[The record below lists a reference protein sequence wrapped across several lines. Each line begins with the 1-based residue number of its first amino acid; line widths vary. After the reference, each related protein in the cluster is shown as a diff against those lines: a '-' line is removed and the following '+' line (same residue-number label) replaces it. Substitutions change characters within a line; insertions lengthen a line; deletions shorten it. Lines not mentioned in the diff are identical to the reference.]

1 MPDKSLLE
9 LKFVY
14 HLQDGPVTSKF
25 DTSSQYLNSILCVS
39 AIQVIQT
46 TMAYMNFFFL
56 ISQKVLIHTL
66 CPGSKTELF
75 SICFG
80 FCLFVCC

>member
-25 DTSSQYLNSILCVS
+25 DKSSQYLNSILVCS
-39 AIQVIQT
+39 AIQGIQT

-56 ISQKVLIHTL
+56 ISQKVLIYTVF
-66 CPGSKTELF
+66 PGSQD
-75 SICFG
+75 
-80 FCLFVCC
+80 